1 MTVHMTTLENGL
13 RVITDN
19 IPGVATA
26 TLGLWVQVGARFEPA
41 SLNGISHF
49 LEHMA
54 FKGTNTRSAK
64 QIAEE
69 IENVGGHLNAY
80 TGRENT
86 AYHARVLKNDV
97 PLAIELIADIIQN
110 STFEEEEIA
119 RERDVILQE
128 IGQAFDTPDDIIFDY
143 FQETAFPDH
152 PLGRPILGTPEIVNK
167 ITQGDLKTYMK
178 QEYTGSRMIFAAA
191 GAVDH
196 SHVVDL
202 CQKNFTQISCH
213 PTEKVKRASYQG
225 GHFFDKRKLEQVH
238 LVLGFESCPSGHPD
252 HYPTSVFSSLLGGG
266 MSSRLF
272 QEVREKRGLVY
283 TIYSFKTA
291 FQDSG
296 LFCIYAGTGEHQVDE
311 LLPTIKGILTDFPK
325 TLEAKEIERSKA
337 QLKAG
342 LLMSLESTSARCEK
356 LAQHLMIYGRPIPP
370 EEIIEKVNAVTQ
382 EDIIR
387 VASQIIKT
395 PPTFAVLGP
404 GKEIRWDPR
413 SQ

>member
-1 MTVHMTTLENGL
+1 MTIRITTLDNGL
-13 RVITDN
+13 RVITDT

-26 TLGLWVQVGARFEPA
+26 ALGLWVNVGSRSEPA
-41 SLNGISHF
+41 RLNGISHF

-54 FKGTNTRSAK
+54 FKGTTTRSAK

-80 TGRENT
+80 TSRENT
-86 AYHARVLKNDV
+86 AYHARILAQDV
-97 PLAIELIADIIQN
+97 PLAVELIADILQN

-128 IGQAFDTPDDIIFDY
+128 IGQSFDTPDDIIFDY
-143 FQETAFPDH
+143 FQETAFPNH
-152 PLGRPILGTPEIVNK
+152 PLGRPILGTPEIVSS
-167 ITQGDLKTYMK
+167 ITHNDLKNYMK
-178 QEYTGSRMIFAAA
+178 EEYTASRMVFAAA

-196 SHVVDL
+196 DSIVAL
-202 CQKNFTQISCH
+202 CQKNFTQLSSHTTKPIQ
-213 PTEKVKRASYQG
+213 KASYQG
-225 GHFFDKRKLEQVH
+225 GRFFNQRSLEQVH
-238 LVLGFESCPSGHPD
+238 LVLGFESCPADHPD
-252 HYPTSVFSSLLGGG
+252 HYPFAVFSSLLGGG

-296 LFCIYAGTGEHQVDE
+296 LFSIYAGTGEHQVEE
-311 LLPTIKGILTDFPK
+311 LLPTIKNILETFPQ
-325 TLEAKEIERSKA
+325 TLETKEIERSKA

-356 LAQHLMIYGRPIPP
+356 LAQHLMVYGRSIPP
-370 EEIIEKVNAVTQ
+370 EEVIEKVNKVTR

-387 VASQIIKT
+387 VATQLIEKA
-395 PPTFAVLGP
+395 PTFAALGP
-404 GKEIRWDPR
+404 GKEIWW
-413 SQ
+413 

>member
-1 MTVHMTTLENGL
+1 MTVRITTLENGL
-13 RVITDN
+13 RVITDD

-26 TLGLWVQVGARFEPA
+26 SLGLWVQVGARYEPA
-41 SLNGISHF
+41 SINGISHF

-54 FKGTNTRSAK
+54 FKGTRTRSAK

-80 TGRENT
+80 TSRENT
-86 AYHARVLKNDV
+86 AYHARILANDV
-97 PLAIELIADIIQN
+97 PLAVDLIADIIQN

-128 IGQAFDTPDDIIFDY
+128 IGQSFDTPDDIIFDY
-143 FQETAFPDH
+143 FQETAFPNH

-167 ITQGDLKTYMK
+167 ITRDDLNTYIK
-178 QEYTGSRMIFAAA
+178 REYSAERMVFAAA

-196 SHVVDL
+196 DHIVDL
-202 CQKNFTQISCH
+202 CNKGFTQLSSH
-213 PTEKVKRASYQG
+213 STENFKKAAYQG

-238 LVLGFESCPSGHPD
+238 LVLGFESCPANHPD
-252 HYPTSVFSSLLGGG
+252 HYSLSVFSNLLGGG

-283 TIYSFKTA
+283 TIYSFKSS

-296 LFCIYAGTGEHQVDE
+296 LFSIYAGTGEHQVDE
-311 LLPTIKGILTDFPK
+311 LLPTIKDVLRDFPN
-325 TLEAKEIERSKA
+325 TLEDKEIERSKA

-342 LLMSLESTSARCEK
+342 TLMSLESTSARCEK
-356 LAQHLMIYGRPIPP
+356 LAQHLMVFNRPIPP
-370 EEIIEKVNAVTQ
+370 EEVIEKVNAVTR

-387 VASQIIKT
+387 VATQLLAK
-395 PPTFAVLGP
+395 PPTFAALGP
-404 GKEIRWDPR
+404 GKEIGWV
-413 SQ
+413 

>member
-13 RVITDN
+13 RIITDH

-26 TLGLWVQVGARFEPA
+26 TLGLWIQVGSRYEPA
-41 SLNGISHF
+41 NVNGISHF

-54 FKGTNTRSAK
+54 FKGTTSRSAK

-80 TGRENT
+80 TSREST
-86 AYHARVLKNDV
+86 AYHARILANDV
-97 PLAIELIADIIQN
+97 PLATELIADIIQN

-128 IGQAFDTPDDIIFDY
+128 IGQSFDTPDDIIFDY
-143 FQETAFPDH
+143 FQETAFPNH
-152 PLGRPILGTPEIVNK
+152 PLGRPILGPPEIVSK
-167 ITQGDLKTYMK
+167 ITRDDLNTYMK
-178 QEYTGSRMIFAAA
+178 REYSASRMVFAAA

-196 SHVVDL
+196 ETIVQL
-202 CQKNFTQISCH
+202 CQKQFTQLSSH
-213 PTEKVKRASYQG
+213 PTESFKKASYQG
-225 GHFFDKRKLEQVH
+225 GQFYDKRKLEQVH
-238 LVLGFESCPSGHPD
+238 LVLGFESCPADHPD
-252 HYPTSVFSSLLGGG
+252 HYPLAVFSSLLGGG

-283 TIYSFKTA
+283 SVYSFKTA

-296 LFCIYAGTGEHQVDE
+296 LFAIYAGTGEHQVDE
-311 LLPTIKGILTDFPK
+311 LLPTIKGVLTDFPS
-325 TLEAKEIERSKA
+325 TLEDKEIERSKA

-342 LLMSLESTSARCEK
+342 TLMALESTSARCEK
-356 LAQHLMIYGRPIPP
+356 LAQHLMTYGRPIPP
-370 EEIIEKVNAVTQ
+370 EEIIEKVNAVTR

-387 VASQIIKT
+387 VATQLVAKT
-395 PPTFAVLGP
+395 PTFAALGP
-404 GKEIRWDPR
+404 GKEIGWV
-413 SQ
+413 

>member
-1 MTVHMTTLENGL
+1 MTVRITTLENGL

-26 TLGLWVQVGARFEPA
+26 TLGLWVQVGARYEPA
-41 SLNGISHF
+41 ALNGISHF

-54 FKGTNTRSAK
+54 FKGTTTRSAK

-80 TGRENT
+80 TARENT
-86 AYHARVLKNDV
+86 AYHARILENDV
-97 PLAIELIADIIQN
+97 PLAVELIADIIQN
-110 STFEEEEIA
+110 STFEEEELS

-128 IGQAFDTPDDIIFDY
+128 IGQSFDTPDDIIFDY
-143 FQETAFPDH
+143 FQETAFPKH
-152 PLGRPILGTPEIVNK
+152 PLGRPILGTPEIVNR
-167 ITQGDLKTYMK
+167 ITRDDLKNYMDN
-178 QEYTGSRMIFAAA
+178 EYTASRMIFAAA

-196 SHVVDL
+196 DRIVDL
-202 CQKNFTQISCH
+202 CNKNFTQISSH
-213 PTEKVKRASYQG
+213 PGDKFKEASYQG
-225 GHFFDKRKLEQVH
+225 GHFFDNRKLEQVH
-238 LVLGFESCPSGHPD
+238 LVLGFESCAAGHPD

-296 LFCIYAGTGEHQVDE
+296 LFAIYAGTGEHQVDE
-311 LLPTIKGILTDFPK
+311 LLPTIKDILIEFPK
-325 TLEAKEIERSKA
+325 TLENTEIERSKA

-342 LLMSLESTSARCEK
+342 TLMSLESTSARCEK
-356 LAQHLMIYGRPIPP
+356 LAQHLMIYGRPISP
-370 EEIIEKVNAVTQ
+370 EEVIEKINAVTR

-387 VASQIIKT
+387 VATQLLEKKT
-395 PPTFAVLGP
+395 TFAALGP
-404 GKEIRWDPR
+404 GKEIGWR
-413 SQ
+413 

>member
-1 MTVHMTTLENGL
+1 MTVRMTTLENGL

-26 TLGLWVQVGARFEPA
+26 TLGLWVQVGARSEPA
-41 SLNGISHF
+41 KLNGISHF

-54 FKGTNTRSAK
+54 FKGTTTRSAK

-80 TGRENT
+80 TARENT
-86 AYHARVLKNDV
+86 AYHARILENDV
-97 PLAIELIADIIQN
+97 PLAVELIADIIQN
-110 STFEEEEIA
+110 STFEEEELL

-128 IGQAFDTPDDIIFDY
+128 IGQSFDTPDDIIFDY

-152 PLGRPILGTPEIVNK
+152 PLGRPILGTPEIINR
-167 ITQGDLKTYMK
+167 ITRDDLKDYMTR
-178 QEYTGSRMIFAAA
+178 EYTGSRMIFAAA

-196 SHVVDL
+196 EHIVDL
-202 CQKNFTQISCH
+202 CQKNFTKISTH
-213 PTEKVKRASYQG
+213 PTETIQKASYQG
-225 GHFFDKRKLEQVH
+225 GHYFDKRKLEQVH
-238 LVLGFESCPSGHPD
+238 LVLGFESCPAGHPD

-283 TIYSFKTA
+283 TIYSFKNA

-296 LFCIYAGTGEHQVDE
+296 LFSIYAGTGEHQVEE
-311 LLPTIKGILTDFPK
+311 LLPTVKDILIDFPK
-325 TLEAKEIERSKA
+325 TLEDKEIERSKA

-342 LLMSLESTSARCEK
+342 LLMSLESTSSRCEK
-356 LAQHLMIYGRPIPP
+356 LAQHLMVYGRPIPP
-370 EEIIEKVNAVTQ
+370 EEVIEKVNAVTR

-387 VASQIIKT
+387 VATQMIQT
-395 PPTFAVLGP
+395 TPTFAALGP
-404 GKEIRWDPR
+404 GKEIGWK
-413 SQ
+413 

>member
-1 MTVHMTTLENGL
+1 MTIRITTLDNGL
-13 RVITDN
+13 RVITDT

-26 TLGLWVQVGARFEPA
+26 TLGLWVGVGSRSEPA

-54 FKGTNTRSAK
+54 FKGTTTRSAK

-80 TGRENT
+80 TSRENT
-86 AYHARVLKNDV
+86 AYHARILAQDV
-97 PLAIELIADIIQN
+97 PLAVELIADILQN
-110 STFEEEEIA
+110 STFEEDEIA

-128 IGQAFDTPDDIIFDY
+128 IGQSFDTPDDIIFDY

-152 PLGRPILGTPEIVNK
+152 PLGRPILGTPEIVGS
-167 ITQGDLKTYMK
+167 ITQNDLKTYMK
-178 QEYTGSRMIFAAA
+178 KEYTASRMVFAAA

-196 SHVVDL
+196 DHIVTL
-202 CQKNFTQISCH
+202 CQKNFTHLSSH
-213 PTEKVKRASYQG
+213 PTDTVKKASYQG
-225 GHFFDKRKLEQVH
+225 GHFFNQRSLEQVH
-238 LVLGFESCPSGHPD
+238 LVLGFESCPANHPD
-252 HYPTSVFSSLLGGG
+252 HYPFAVFSSLLGGG

-296 LFCIYAGTGEHQVDE
+296 LFSIYAGTGEHQVDE
-311 LLPTIKGILTDFPK
+311 LLPTIKDILGTFPQ
-325 TLEAKEIERSKA
+325 TLEDKEIERSKA

-356 LAQHLMIYGRPIPP
+356 LAQHLMVYGRPIPP
-370 EEIIEKVNAVTQ
+370 EEVIEKVNKVTR

-387 VASQIIKT
+387 VATQLVEKA
-395 PPTFAVLGP
+395 PTFAALGP
-404 GKEIRWDPR
+404 GKEIEW
-413 SQ
+413 

>member
-1 MTVHMTTLENGL
+1 MTVRITTLENGL

-26 TLGLWVQVGARFEPA
+26 TLGLWVQVGARYEPA
-41 SLNGISHF
+41 ALNGISHF

-54 FKGTNTRSAK
+54 FKGTATRSAK

-80 TGRENT
+80 TARENT
-86 AYHARVLKNDV
+86 AYHARILENDV
-97 PLAIELIADIIQN
+97 PLAVELIADIIQN
-110 STFEEEEIA
+110 STFEEEELL

-128 IGQAFDTPDDIIFDY
+128 IGQSFDTPDDIIFDY

-152 PLGRPILGTPEIVNK
+152 PLGRPILGTPEIINK
-167 ITQGDLKTYMK
+167 ITRDDLKNYMA
-178 QEYTGSRMIFAAA
+178 QEYTGNRMIFAAA
-191 GAVDH
+191 GAVNHDH
-196 SHVVDL
+196 IVDL
-202 CQKNFTQISCH
+202 CQKNFTKTSTH
-213 PTEKVKRASYQG
+213 PTATIKKASYQG

-238 LVLGFESCPSGHPD
+238 LVLGFESCPAGHPD
-252 HYPTSVFSSLLGGG
+252 HYPVSVFSSLLGGG

-296 LFCIYAGTGEHQVDE
+296 LFSIYAGTGEHQVDE
-311 LLPTIKGILTDFPK
+311 LLPTIKDILIDFPK
-325 TLEAKEIERSKA
+325 TLEDKEIERSKA

-342 LLMSLESTSARCEK
+342 TLMSLESTSARCEK
-356 LAQHLMIYGRPIPP
+356 LAQHLMIYDRPISP
-370 EEIIEKVNAVTQ
+370 EEVIEKVNAVTR

-387 VASQIIKT
+387 VSSQLIEKK
-395 PPTFAVLGP
+395 PTFAALGP
-404 GKEIRWDPR
+404 GKEIGWK
-413 SQ
+413 